1 MNSGKETWEWALVV
15 LLLAGFL
22 ISANQAYE
30 HLAKQE
36 NFAPP
41 DDWAKGDSWD
51 LEHQSGPGAGQPM
64 QMSEPSYNS
73 KSSPTTSDDNS
84 DLSESL
90 TSPEQL
96 IIEDNIDW
104 NQSDADSSKNTN
116 KKSEEK
122 TKTSAIKDTK
132 ALQDSG
138 MYEIFTEPAV
148 TEKPTPSTESEV
160 KTVPVESKEQP
171 QEAVNIEPA
180 KETPNVSE
188 ATVNEPKKEET
199 PATVSE
205 TVTPNPIEQNGE
217 NPNKQETPDSAAQ
230 SSAQ

>member
-22 ISANQAYE
+22 ISAHHAYDKIS
-30 HLAKQE
+30 KQQD
-36 NFAPP
+36 FAPP

-73 KSSPTTSDDNS
+73 NSSPTTSDNT

-90 TSPEQL
+90 TSPEQI

-104 NQSDADSSKNTN
+104 NQSDANSSKNTN
-116 KKSEEK
+116 KKAEEK
-122 TKTSAIKDTK
+122 TKTSAIKESK
-132 ALQDSG
+132 AQQDSG

-148 TEKPTPSTESEV
+148 TEKPASSNESEANS
-160 KTVPVESKEQP
+160 VPVESKEQP
-171 QEAVNIEPA
+171 KETANIEPA
-180 KETPNVSE
+180 NETKTVSE
-188 ATVNEPKKEET
+188 TVANEPKKEESSAIV
-199 PATVSE
+199 PE
-205 TVTPNPIEQNGE
+205 PITPNPIEESGE
-217 NPNKQETPDSAAQ
+217 NPPKQETPDSAAQ

>member
-22 ISANQAYE
+22 ISANKAYE
-30 HLAKQE
+30 QLAKQE
-36 NFAPP
+36 DFAPP

-64 QMSEPSYNS
+64 QLSEPSYNS
-73 KSSPTTSDDNS
+73 NSSPTTSDNS

-90 TSPEQL
+90 TSPEQI

-116 KKSEEK
+116 KKQEEK
-122 TKTSAIKDTK
+122 AKTSAVKDNK

-148 TEKPTPSTESEV
+148 TEKPAPSTESEE
-160 KTVPVESKEQP
+160 KSVPVESKEQP
-171 QEAVNIEPA
+171 KEAANIEPA
-180 KETPNVSE
+180 QETPSVPE
-188 ATVNEPKKEET
+188 AAANEPKKEET

-205 TVTPNPIEQNGE
+205 TVTPNPIEQSGE

>member
-22 ISANQAYE
+22 ISANKAYE
-30 HLAKQE
+30 QLAKQE
-36 NFAPP
+36 DFAPP

-64 QMSEPSYNS
+64 QLSEPSYNS
-73 KSSPTTSDDNS
+73 NSSPTTSDNS

-90 TSPEQL
+90 TSPEQI

-116 KKSEEK
+116 KKQEEK
-122 TKTSAIKDTK
+122 AKTSAVKDNK

-148 TEKPTPSTESEV
+148 TEKPAPSTEAVEKSV
-160 KTVPVESKEQP
+160 SVESKEQP
-171 QEAVNIEPA
+171 KEAANIEPA
-180 KETPNVSE
+180 QETPTVPE
-188 ATVNEPKKEET
+188 AAANEPKKEET

-205 TVTPNPIEQNGE
+205 TVTPNPIEQSGE
-217 NPNKQETPDSAAQ
+217 NPNKQETPDSTAQ